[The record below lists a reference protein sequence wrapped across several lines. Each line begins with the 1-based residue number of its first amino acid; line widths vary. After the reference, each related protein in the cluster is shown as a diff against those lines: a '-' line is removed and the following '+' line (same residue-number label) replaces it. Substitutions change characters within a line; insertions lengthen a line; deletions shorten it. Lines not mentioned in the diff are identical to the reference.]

1 MVKKLLIVIGFTILL
16 CLLISCGTTSN
27 NSPST
32 NSPGNNSLSTNLPGT
47 NSFSTD
53 SPENLTFKIVDIK
66 NGNEIHNA
74 DIRFIIPEI
83 NKEYNISKH
92 KQISIPAKRMDK
104 PSSYPYGYMTI
115 TSVKGYYPRIDHN
128 FKLGANVDA
137 VITLEMTPIG
147 ELENSSFVE
156 VFHQSS
162 DVEMAEFLNYYN
174 LSDIY

>member
-1 MVKKLLIVIGFTILL
+1 MVKKLLIVIGFMILL
-16 CLLISCGTTSN
+16 CSLISCGTTSN
-27 NSPST
+27 NLPST
-32 NSPGNNSLSTNLPGT
+32 KPQG
-47 NSFSTD
+47 
-53 SPENLTFKIVDIK
+53 NLTFKIVDIK

-83 NKEYNISKH
+83 HKEYNISEH
-92 KQISIPAKRMDK
+92 KKISIPARKMDK
-104 PSSYPYGYMTI
+104 PSSYPFGYTTI

-156 VFHQSS
+156 IFHQSS
-162 DVEMAEFLNYYN
+162 DVEMVEFLNYYN